1 MLLENL
7 IDQTEQNIIQ
17 DVPVLTADIV
27 ERGVKKAR
35 PKKGWAHR
43 LSEQVVLVT
52 TLRNLFSCMFYS
64 SSSFQIRQE
73 NFFINQMD
81 TIVIKM
87 TSYIT
92 FVYQFIDSL
101 ITKSKDCCNFL
112 NGQVAGRF
120 HNDSLPNTLL
130 FFQKLSTPPS
140 HINNQIFT
148 TNKNS
153 LLK

>member
-1 MLLENL
+1 MFQYSPQILWKET
-7 IDQTEQNIIQ
+7 I
-17 DVPVLTADIV
+17 
-27 ERGVKKAR
+27 KKAR
-35 PKKGWAHR
+35 PNKGWAHR

-52 TLRNLFSCMFYS
+52 TLRNLFGFMFYS
-64 SSSFQIRQE
+64 SPSFQIRQE

-130 FFQKLSTPPS
+130 IYQKLSTPPS
-140 HINNQIFT
+140 HINNQILPQ
-148 TNKNS
+148 NKNS
-153 LLK
+153 SLK